1 MAFSHSDSDFEPEPK
16 PHPFRDEWMKSLEAK
31 ATLLRDTGGSRI
43 TAGSETE
50 KQLAHWTAHNVDVVQ
65 LPPDEH
71 GVLRI
76 SIGGGNTP
84 VPLNYLRFRG
94 PHGACVDLLRKALK
108 ALESGPT
115 ETN

>member
-1 MAFSHSDSDFEPEPK
+1 MANSHNDSDFAET
-16 PHPFRDEWMKSLEAK
+16 PHPFKDQWLRSLEQK
-31 ATLLRDTGGSRI
+31 AALIRAAGGSRI
-43 TAGSETE
+43 TGGADGEEPVS
-50 KQLAHWTAHNVDVVQ
+50 HWKANGVDVVQ

-94 PHGACVDLLRKALK
+94 SHGACVDLLRRALK
-108 ALESGPT
+108 ALEADPT
-115 ETN
+115 ERN

>member
-1 MAFSHSDSDFEPEPK
+1 MDSDFEGN
-16 PHPFRDEWMKSLEAK
+16 PHPFKKEWLRSLEQK
-31 ATLLRDTGGSRI
+31 AAMIQAAGGSRI
-43 TAGSETE
+43 TGGVDGE
-50 KQLAHWTAHNVDVVQ
+50 KPVAEWQSHDVDVKQ

-94 PHGACVDLLRKALK
+94 PHGACVDLLRKALQ
-108 ALESGPT
+108 ALESGPS
-115 ETN
+115 ERN